1 MNAMCKVIIIKVLQR
16 IFGLWFHEITHICNI
31 YLLNPASLANQE
43 MLISTMILVWNG
55 SKNYSNWG
63 VIIFHPIWAFFPIRI
78 CRKTL
83 ILGPRWFAKSSGYV
97 PFSCQKSIKCLIN
110 NKGHCPLITFWLCPL
125 HSWQVHQ
132 PLKDW
137 QKCWPKLGLLCS
149 ISMTTLT
156 VSVQSNQGSL
166 NIQPSIPCWLKIANK
181 FKL

>member
-97 PFSCQKSIKCLIN
+97 PFDD
-110 NKGHCPLITFWLCPL
+110 
-125 HSWQVHQ
+125 
-132 PLKDW
+132 KDW
-137 QKCWPKLGLLCS
+137 YFDQYCFYIILDFIAFG
-149 ISMTTLT
+149 T
-156 VSVQSNQGSL
+156 SL
-166 NIQPSIPCWLKIANK
+166 IMVFRPYLIIYQFVLWILYS
-181 FKL
+181 

>member
-97 PFSCQKSIKCLIN
+97 PLFTIFIGNYQAALSFSPHENLIRRE
-110 NKGHCPLITFWLCPL
+110 KKQIVIGLGHEQGHIYKR
-125 HSWQVHQ
+125 Q
-132 PLKDW
+132 
-137 QKCWPKLGLLCS
+137 WP
-149 ISMTTLT
+149 MPFTY
-156 VSVQSNQGSL
+156 
-166 NIQPSIPCWLKIANK
+166 
-181 FKL
+181 

>member
-97 PFSCQKSIKCLIN
+97 PFISHWSKKINHNKCILTTFKDMLSSSPRCQDVIRPC
-110 NKGHCPLITFWLCPL
+110 
-125 HSWQVHQ
+125 VHPGYYSKYQ
-132 PLKDW
+132 ILRDKY
-137 QKCWPKLGLLCS
+137 
-149 ISMTTLT
+149 
-156 VSVQSNQGSL
+156 
-166 NIQPSIPCWLKIANK
+166 
-181 FKL
+181 

>member
-1 MNAMCKVIIIKVLQR
+1 MY
-16 IFGLWFHEITHICNI
+16 WICREYVANILVTWKLNI
-31 YLLNPASLANQE
+31 YWIYIEYTRNLKTE
-43 MLISTMILVWNG
+43 
-55 SKNYSNWG
+55 
-63 VIIFHPIWAFFPIRI
+63 FPPNIHETWSFWIYIEYIRNL
-78 CRKTL
+78 K
-83 ILGPRWFAKSSGYV
+83 PAKSSGYV

>member
-63 VIIFHPIWAFFPIRI
+63 VIIFPPIWAFFPIRI

-97 PFSCQKSIKCLIN
+97 PFI
-110 NKGHCPLITFWLCPL
+110 
-125 HSWQVHQ
+125 V
-132 PLKDW
+132 D
-137 QKCWPKLGLLCS
+137 
-149 ISMTTLT
+149 
-156 VSVQSNQGSL
+156 
-166 NIQPSIPCWLKIANK
+166 KIMDE
-181 FKL
+181 FEIW

>member
-97 PFSCQKSIKCLIN
+97 PFFHTHRDIEDLDHGRAEKRE
-110 NKGHCPLITFWLCPL
+110 G
-125 HSWQVHQ
+125 SWGLWACHNLWVFV
-132 PLKDW
+132 PSLRAVKMTPGLSRW
-137 QKCWPKLGLLCS
+137 WTPRPALTSWPMQHEAGGVQRS
-149 ISMTTLT
+149 RR
-156 VSVQSNQGSL
+156 SVNSEN
-166 NIQPSIPCWLKIANK
+166 
-181 FKL
+181 